1 MPGMMGLIGLEGAFE
16 NYSYAASALD
26 LLGRRAPRQLGS
38 GDARMA
44 VATIPDPPLSGPF
57 HYEDSGLVA
66 CFAGD
71 LNQHESVPWDDIV
84 RCTHAG
90 TFDWTQRVD
99 GHFAVAI
106 YLKRERR
113 LLLFGDHFGC
123 EPIFYARHGKGL
135 VFSTH
140 MAAFVRLGAG
150 GGFDR
155 EWFYR
160 FLFFGYW
167 PGPLTFLEGVKRVPP
182 GTVLSFDVSSGQ
194 TKLIPYE
201 ERFSAADPPLRGRE
215 AIDKALETFRAV
227 VPRMYAGG
235 RGVQIGL
242 SGGLDSRAVCAFVP
256 KNVVKAAVTF
266 GLPGCHDQREA
277 ARVARRM
284 GIRHRQ
290 LFFDDEYVKTLP
302 SLVLEG
308 IWLSGGLAWV
318 NRGMLPAVYRF
329 VGAEGGPPPILTSG
343 IALDTLFRGHNNAR
357 GDVNTLLATGEVGFT
372 DPSYAEIVPEED
384 YSRFQETVSACVDDL
399 TKEHGKLS
407 QSVSYLSYT
416 AYTLCPS
423 YFTADLEICGHY
435 AALRIPGFDRAI
447 VELAY
452 LIEHSTIYLSKYLPH
467 DLFDEYTLEASLMAS
482 HPELARIPLHGI
494 PLGVFVRRAKLRYHA
509 YRAVNH
515 GIRYFLRKLPSYGST
530 NLESWELWYRT
541 VLASQARAV
550 LNRGCLVADHVRPK
564 VLETYLNENRWRWLA
579 KLTTAEV
586 ILQLMANGWELSKLS
601 YPGVR
606 SRAAEADPFLYPPG
620 GGGRS

>member
-26 LLGRRAPRQLGS
+26 LFSRRAPRAIG
-38 GDARMA
+38 GGEARMA
-44 VATIPDPPLSGPF
+44 LATLPDPPLTGPF
-57 HYEDSGLVA
+57 HYEDSGILA

-90 TFDWTQRVD
+90 TFDWTQRAD
-99 GHFAVAI
+99 GHFAAAV
-106 YLKRERR
+106 YLKREKK

-123 EPIFYARHGKGL
+123 EPIFYARHGRGL
-135 VFSTH
+135 VFSTN
-140 MAAFVRLGAG
+140 MAAFVRLGVG

-160 FLFFGYW
+160 FLYFGYW
-167 PGPLTFLEGVKRVPP
+167 PGPGTFLEGVKRVPP
-182 GTVLSFDVSSGQ
+182 GTVLRFDVSSGD
-194 TKLIPYE
+194 TKLIAYE
-201 ERFSAADPPLRGRE
+201 ERFAAADPPLRGRE
-215 AIDKALETFRAV
+215 AVDKALETFRAV
-227 VPRMYAGG
+227 VPRMFSSG
-235 RGVQIGL
+235 RRVQIGL
-242 SGGLDSRAVCAFVP
+242 SGGLDSRAVFAFVP
-256 KNVVKAAVTF
+256 KHVAQAAVTY
-266 GLPGCHDQREA
+266 GMPGCHDQREA

-290 LFFDDEYVKTLP
+290 LFFDEEYVKTLP
-302 SLVLEG
+302 SLVLEA

-329 VGAEGGPPPILTSG
+329 VAEESGPSPIHSSG

-357 GDVNTLLATGEVGFT
+357 GDVNNLLATGEVGFT
-372 DPSYAEIVPEED
+372 DPSYAEIVPEEN

-399 TKEHGKLS
+399 TREHGKLS
-407 QSVSYLSYT
+407 RSVSYLSYT

-435 AALRIPGFDRAI
+435 ATLRIPGFDRAI

-452 LIEHSTIYLSKYLPH
+452 LIEYSTIYLSKYLPH
-467 DLFDEYTLEASLMAS
+467 DLFDEYILEANLMAS

-494 PLGVFVRRAKLRYHA
+494 PLDAYVRRSKLKYHA
-509 YRAVNH
+509 YRTVNH
-515 GIRYFLRKLPSYGST
+515 GMRYFLRRMPGYGSVA
-530 NLESWELWYRT
+530 LESWEAWFRG
-541 VLASQARAV
+541 VLASQVRAV

-564 VLETYLNENRWRWLA
+564 VLETYANENRWRWLA
-579 KLTTAEV
+579 RLVTVEV
-586 ILQLMANGWELSKLS
+586 ILQLMANGWELAKLS

-606 SRAAEADPFLYPPG
+606 GRAVDADPFLFPPG
-620 GGGRS
+620 GGGRT